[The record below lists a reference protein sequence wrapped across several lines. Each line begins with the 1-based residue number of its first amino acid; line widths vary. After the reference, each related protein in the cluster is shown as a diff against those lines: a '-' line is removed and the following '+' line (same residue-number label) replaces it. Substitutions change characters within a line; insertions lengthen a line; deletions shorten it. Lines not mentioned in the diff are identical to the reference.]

1 MQNGADAVYLG
12 GSAFNA
18 RRFAGNFSDE
28 ELLWAIEY
36 CHARGVSVNV
46 TFNTLLFDKEL
57 PAALSY
63 GRFLY
68 EAGVDAAIVQDLG
81 LVRLL
86 RENLPGL
93 VLHASTQMGICDL
106 DGARI
111 AHDMGLSRVVLAREM
126 PLAAVK
132 RVCKDAGTE
141 VEVFGTRRH
150 VHERFR
156 GVPFFL
162 HGRGTKRKPRHMC
175 AALPQTHGFRE
186 KARETRTMR

>member
-1 MQNGADAVYLG
+1 M
-12 GSAFNA
+12 
-18 RRFAGNFSDE
+18 
-28 ELLWAIEY
+28 
-36 CHARGVSVNV
+36 
-46 TFNTLLFDKEL
+46 
-57 PAALSY
+57 
-63 GRFLY
+63 
-68 EAGVDAAIVQDLG
+68 QDLG
-81 LVRLL
+81 LVHLL

-126 PLAAVK
+126 SLDAVK

-156 GVPFFL
+156 GVSFFI
-162 HGRGTKRKPRHMC
+162 HGRGAKRKPRHMC
-175 AALPQTHGFRE
+175 AALSQTHGVRE
-186 KARETRTMR
+186 KAGGGGLCAEPFGSVYAFPRAGTCGCRGLLHKA

>member
-1 MQNGADAVYLG
+1 MEKRIQQSVKMALLSPAGSRESLIAAVQNGADAVYLG

-68 EAGVDAAIVQDLG
+68 EAGADAAIVQDLG
-81 LVRLL
+81 LVHLL
-86 RENLPGL
+86 REICRDSCCMRAHKWESVIWTAPESRMTWGCPESC
-93 VLHASTQMGICDL
+93 LHARCL
-106 DGARI
+106 
-111 AHDMGLSRVVLAREM
+111 L
-126 PLAAVK
+126 
-132 RVCKDAGTE
+132 
-141 VEVFGTRRH
+141 
-150 VHERFR
+150 
-156 GVPFFL
+156 
-162 HGRGTKRKPRHMC
+162 
-175 AALPQTHGFRE
+175 
-186 KARETRTMR
+186 MR